1 MFWINVCHYYCTA
14 SHCLSLHQVPKHEIP
29 TFMVHGKVKRR
40 EGVSQSS
47 LSFSAHF
54 DTCYILEN
62 SRTDVIFWSI
72 HYPCMVAVADR

>member
-1 MFWINVCHYYCTA
+1 MFWINVCLYYCTA

-72 HYPCMVAVADR
+72 PLDAQFY